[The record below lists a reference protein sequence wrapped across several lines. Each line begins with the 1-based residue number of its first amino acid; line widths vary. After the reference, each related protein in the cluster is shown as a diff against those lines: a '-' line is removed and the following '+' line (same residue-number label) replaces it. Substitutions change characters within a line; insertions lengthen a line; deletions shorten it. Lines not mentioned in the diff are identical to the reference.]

1 MTIKQTLKTMVRTLA
16 KPLSCIV
23 GLGLLVTCTMT
34 FADDVT
40 ISSIALNMQDTV
52 KYAVEIMSAIALA
65 CGIVLMVIGILKFKA
80 HKDQPTQ
87 IPLSTGLMYLCVGA
101 ALTMVPI
108 LIPTFNSALTGASSD
123 SVSKISGSGMDTL
136 IGASTS
142 TPATS

>member
-1 MTIKQTLKTMVRTLA
+1 MTIKQTLKTVVRTLA

-34 FADDVT
+34 FAEDVT
-40 ISSIALNMQDTV
+40 ISSIATNMQSTV
-52 KYAVEIMSAIALA
+52 TYAVEIMSSISLA

-108 LIPTFNSALTGASSD
+108 LIPTFNSALTGADSD
-123 SVSKISGSGMDTL
+123 SVTKVTGSQINTL
-136 IGASTS
+136 IGGTDSAG
-142 TPATS
+142 

>member
-1 MTIKQTLKTMVRTLA
+1 MVRTLA
-16 KPLSCIV
+16 KPLSCVV

-34 FADDVT
+34 FADDPVT
-40 ISSIALNMQDTV
+40 ISSIASNMQDTV
-52 KYAVEIMSAIALA
+52 KYAVEIMSSVALA

-108 LIPTFNSALTGASSD
+108 LIPTFNSALTGQSD
-123 SVSKISGSGMDTL
+123 TVSKVSGSGMDEL
-136 IGASTS
+136 IGAS
-142 TPATS
+142 

>member
-1 MTIKQTLKTMVRTLA
+1 MTIKQTLKRSVRILA

-23 GLGLLVTCTMT
+23 GLGLLVTSALT
-34 FADDVT
+34 FADGTPVT
-40 ISSIALNMQDTV
+40 ISSIAANMTSTV
-52 KYAVEIMSAIALA
+52 TYAVEIMSSVALA

-108 LIPTFNSALTGASSD
+108 LIPTFNSALVGADSN
-123 SVSKISGSGMDTL
+123 SVSNVDGSQMSDLITGGSGS
-136 IGASTS
+136 
-142 TPATS
+142 